1 MVMNLDASNM
11 PNIKVPHEPP
21 RGSNLRNLVFD
32 RILCDV
38 PCSGDGTMRKNVAIW
53 KRWTPL
59 DGNGLHL
66 SVKVTMPHS
75 HRGLTYLS
83 KVASTHFEKSYEN
96 TRSGWEDSLFN
107 VLPQPGGKRGRR
119 RSCTE

>member
-1 MVMNLDASNM
+1 MVMNLDASIM

-53 KRWTPL
+53 KRWTSL
-59 DGNGLHL
+59 DGNGLH
-66 SVKVTMPHS
+66 SCVRKTD
-75 HRGLTYLS
+75 
-83 KVASTHFEKSYEN
+83 ASTLRANVPLVGYNYE
-96 TRSGWEDSLFN
+96 F
-107 VLPQPGGKRGRR
+107 
-119 RSCTE
+119 